1 LAAQLFIL
9 SSKAALDEIC
19 PEVRGLQTALV
30 LFRDERGPLSFNTS
44 EPGQHVLRAIFR
56 GAAVVRG
63 DGELFG
69 FCDACD
75 LKQFHATVLGR
86 AGLCVYGP
94 DSAFMDNVEKSKAYI
109 RDHARSKLLMK
120 YGREA
125 SLPAQPLLH
134 QVFFDRRLSDK
145 EMGWLAEHSKAIA
158 IWRCVTGAE
167 LQPILSGPGQ
177 TEILAAVKAV
187 CEVHSVEVNEV
198 QELAELPN
206 W

>member
-1 LAAQLFIL
+1 
-9 SSKAALDEIC
+9 
-19 PEVRGLQTALV
+19 
-30 LFRDERGPLSFNTS
+30 
-44 EPGQHVLRAIFR
+44 
-56 GAAVVRG
+56 
-63 DGELFG
+63 
-69 FCDACD
+69 
-75 LKQFHATVLGR
+75 
-86 AGLCVYGP
+86 
-94 DSAFMDNVEKSKAYI
+94 
-109 RDHARSKLLMK
+109 MK

-145 EMGWLAEHSKAIA
+145 EMGWLAEHSNAIA

-177 TEILAAVKAV
+177 TEIIAAVKAV

-198 QELAELPN
+198 QALTELPN